1 MVDPGASGWADHA
14 SRLRDAV
21 WTDSDP
27 EARTRLGAALQA
39 IGGGD
44 FDKAET
50 LATRAGPTPA
60 SASAWRIAAMARE
73 GRGDLPGA
81 LEALQ
86 AAQGLDPASADILA
100 DLGRLAQRL
109 EMHAAAAQLFT
120 AALEI
125 QPGSAHLTEQLAAA
139 LRDQHDYHG
148 AATVL
153 KAALQAAPDEARLW
167 NALGAV
173 LLQEGET
180 DTALAFLDEAVR
192 LSPTSPEALYNRAV
206 ARLELSDLAGAV
218 ADCDAAL
225 PLAEPSEKAQ
235 VRFARAQAKLA
246 SGDLNG
252 GWTDYAARLDPHFPK
267 APRFDLPGRR
277 WSMGDAVEGRGVLLV
292 GEQGLGDEMMFAGMA
307 EDLLA
312 ALGPSGRLTLAVAPR
327 LVALFRR
334 SFPAARVLAYER
346 VTEEGRTQVAVP
358 ETRRDIDLWAPMG
371 DLTPK
376 FRVDMAAFDA
386 HPARL
391 VPDAAAVRDWR
402 SRLDALGPE
411 PKIGLAWKSGL
422 TTGHRLKQYP
432 RFEDWEVV
440 LATPGVRFVKLQY
453 GDCGPEL
460 AAAVEAGNP
469 IWSAPGLDLTND
481 LDGAAA
487 LSAATDLVIGVGNAS
502 TNLAAAVGRQ
512 TWVLAS
518 RHAWPRLGTDHYPW
532 YADTRG
538 FVAERFG
545 AWEKPMAEVAAALA
559 AWRDARA

>member
-1 MVDPGASGWADHA
+1 MADPGASGWADHA
-14 SRLRDAV
+14 ARLRDAV
-21 WTDSDP
+21 WKDP
-27 EARTRLGAALQA
+27 DPAARTTLGAALQA
-39 IGGGD
+39 VGAGE

-50 LATRAGPTPA
+50 LTTRAATTA
-60 SASAWRIAAMARE
+60 SACAWRIAAMARE
-73 GRGDLPGA
+73 GRGDLHGA

-109 EMHAAAAQLFT
+109 DMHAAAAQLFT

-125 QPGSAHLTEQLAAA
+125 EPGSAHLTEQLAAA

-153 KAALQAAPDEARLW
+153 KAALQAAPGEARLW

-180 DTALAFLDEAVR
+180 DTALAFLDEAAR

-246 SGDLNG
+246 SGDLDG

-277 WSMGDAVEGRGVLLV
+277 WSMGDDVQGRGFLLV

-312 ALGPSGRLTLAVAPR
+312 ALGSAGRLTLAVAPR
-327 LVALFRR
+327 LVGLFRR
-334 SFPAARVLAYER
+334 SFPAARVLAYAR
-346 VTEEGRTQVAVP
+346 MADEGRSRITVP
-358 ETRRDIDLWAPMG
+358 EAGNDIDLWAPMG
-371 DLTPK
+371 DLLLR
-376 FRVDMAAFDA
+376 FRRALADFTAR
-386 HPARL
+386 PARL
-391 VPDAAAVRDWR
+391 IPDPEAVAEWR
-402 SRLDALGPE
+402 ARLDALGDG
-411 PKIGLAWKSGL
+411 PKVGLTWKSGL
-422 TTGHRLKQYP
+422 TSGHRLKQYP
-432 RFEDWEVV
+432 RFEDWAPV
-440 LATPGVRFVKLQY
+440 LETPGVRFVNLQY
-453 GDCGPEL
+453 GDCAPEL
-460 AAAVEAGNP
+460 AAAEAAGAP
-469 IWSAPGLDLTND
+469 IWSAPGLDLTHD

-502 TNLAAAVGRQ
+502 SNLAAATGRA
-512 TWVLAS
+512 TWMLAS

-538 FVAERFG
+538 FVTERFG
-545 AWEKPMAEVAAALA
+545 AWAATMAEVAAALA
-559 AWRDARA
+559 KWRDTHP